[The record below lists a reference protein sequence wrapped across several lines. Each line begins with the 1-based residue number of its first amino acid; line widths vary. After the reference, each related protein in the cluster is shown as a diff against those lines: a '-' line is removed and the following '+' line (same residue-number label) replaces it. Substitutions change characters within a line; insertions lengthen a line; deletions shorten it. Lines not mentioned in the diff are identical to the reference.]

1 MTRLLLDPAPAA
13 GGGGQH
19 PPAPGQPAPPGTPD
33 VNIPNPPSPPATPA
47 GSPAPAPA
55 VPQAEIRLTPAEY
68 QQWVSDRAAL
78 AAQRQAEEERARK
91 AEADRL
97 RAVADKEGV
106 QAALELANR
115 QAAEREARL
124 TQDLQGLRAT
134 ILNDRKVAAVAAAL
148 VGVGFVSPAAG
159 RDAAEKLARGFEA
172 AELNGQTVVRQVGTG
187 RPLAEAVPELLKTD
201 DYRHFL
207 APSTQGGAGAG
218 RSDRGGADP
227 QADPAAR
234 RIGQIKAAL
243 DAQRGDAPGL
253 AGTYGRPI
261 AVN

>member
-1 MTRLLLDPAPAA
+1 MIRLLLDPAPAA
-13 GGGGQH
+13 AG
-19 PPAPGQPAPPGTPD
+19 GQPAPVP
-33 VNIPNPPSPPATPA
+33 PNAEGAAAPNPPATPA
-47 GSPAPAPA
+47 GQPAPAPA

-78 AAQRQAEEERARK
+78 AAQRQAEEERART
-91 AEADRL
+91 AEAARL
-97 RAVADKEGV
+97 KAVADKDGI
-106 QAALELANR
+106 QAALDLANR
-115 QAAEREARL
+115 QASEERARL
-124 TQDLQGLRAT
+124 AQQLQGMQAT
-134 ILNDRKVAAVAAAL
+134 LLNDRKVAAVAAAL

-207 APSTQGGAGAG
+207 TPSTQGGAGAG

-227 QADPAAR
+227 QAEQAAR